1 MIFGSRW
8 PEAFDPIA
16 RVNGFRVVDVQQLDS
31 SFCARHLGIHGVAI
45 AIGNPGG
52 RTAILR
58 SATAGEFYGTGKQR
72 PCRRKEIRMA
82 FVVLAAGVLGV
93 RAGEANAIPGTEFA
107 VIG

>member
-1 MIFGSRW
+1 MLKIFGSRW

-16 RVNGFRVVDVQQLDS
+16 RVNGFGDVDVQQLDS

-58 SATAGEFYGTGKQR
+58 SATAGEFHGTGKQR

-82 FVVLAAGVLGV
+82 FVVFAAGFLVCEQGRLMPSL
-93 RAGEANAIPGTEFA
+93 EQNSL
-107 VIG
+107 

>member
-1 MIFGSRW
+1 MLKIFGSRW

-16 RVNGFRVVDVQQLDS
+16 RVNGFGDVDVQQLDS

-82 FVVLAAGVLGV
+82 FVVLAAGFLVCEQGRLMPSP
-93 RAGEANAIPGTEFA
+93 EQNPL
-107 VIG
+107 

>member
-31 SFCARHLGIHGVAI
+31 SFCARHPGVHGVAI
-45 AIGNPGG
+45 CNPDG

-58 SATAGEFYGTGKQR
+58 SATAGERHGKGNQR

-93 RAGEANAIPGTEFA
+93 RAGAANAIPEQNSL
-107 VIG
+107 